1 MSYEL
6 TENSN
11 RIEHPLDINI
21 YLKEHQLAMVY
32 KCIEIEEFN
41 LCSYGVM
48 NDKPGSGKSYAI
60 LAFILHMKLNNNY
73 NIDNNI
79 DNNSNNNS
87 NSLNNN
93 SNSLNNFDNNNFSSC
108 LNNFDNNFNN
118 NFDNNNSLCGFDNSN
133 SACSFDN
140 NIFSNSINGYDY
152 NCNIDYNSVNN
163 NTIIENIY
171 VNNNINLLVIP
182 SNIVNQWMQYI
193 NDFSDNMLNIRLIT
207 EYKDVLRIYDDVNFL
222 FENDIIITTSLF
234 YHSIC
239 TTLNSKNIK
248 IRRVFFDEIDSIS
261 SLLVHKINT
270 YFTWFVSAS
279 FNHNNLG
286 IYKNKIDISLF
297 DNIKCKCTNEFI
309 DKNFLLDVPINYNI
323 ICKNIYLDN
332 ILNGILSRHQ
342 YRLLNA
348 NDFTKLCKK
357 FNSKIATNV
366 MEAIDYLIK
375 DINEIIE
382 TETIHI
388 EALEKLIIDE
398 NNIEE
403 YYEKKKDELN
413 KKIEEIKKSIE
424 ECIEEEKNNN
434 TLKDNTQK
442 VNVEE
447 LENII
452 NARKT
457 IEYNSL
463 EQEEYKKELV
473 VRKKS
478 LAYNTERI
486 NLIKERLVENNCCPT
501 CYEELEEHD
510 IKTVSPCCKN
520 MVCHKCVNKWYNIN
534 NKKSCIY
541 CNKDDIKYDD
551 FIIIKNINCENEVK
565 CLVCNNFILID
576 DNDSSLEDIT
586 LYAQCCKKT
595 CCKKC
600 LNLWYKTLYKK
611 ECLICHK
618 DDILFDD
625 FKNKKQH
632 DEMLSNIKNGYKY
645 IKKSKIQFLEYFIS
659 TKIINNPVLKLI
671 IFSDYINSF
680 IEIKQ
685 LFNKSNILYTEF
697 DGGNISQIE
706 NQLLEFKNGN
716 VQVLMCNSLLFG
728 CGMNLEFGTDI
739 IFFHK
744 MTDCMKKQVIGRCQ
758 RPGRKTRLNIWYL
771 MHENENEYNIVRE
784 DTINDSD
791 FIYST
796 KDDNENKLSV
806 NDIINSY
813 DFTYDFNDDDSENK
827 DYTII

>member
-1 MSYEL
+1 MDYEL

-11 RIEHPLDINI
+11 KIEHPLDINI
-21 YLKEHQLAMVY
+21 YLKNHQLAMVK

-60 LAFILHMKLNNNY
+60 LAFILYMKLNNKYSLN
-73 NIDNNI
+73 NIDNGLNNSLNNINISLNNI
-79 DNNSNNNS
+79 DNNL
-87 NSLNNN
+87 LNY
-93 SNSLNNFDNNNFSSC
+93 
-108 LNNFDNNFNN
+108 DNNFNN
-118 NFDNNNSLCGFDNSN
+118 FDNSY
-133 SACSFDN
+133 SKFDNN
-140 NIFSNSINGYDY
+140 NIFSNSLYGYDY
-152 NCNIDYNSVNN
+152 NYNIDYNSVNN
-163 NTIIENIY
+163 NTIIEDIY
-171 VNNNINLLVIP
+171 INNNINLLVIP
-182 SNIVNQWMQYI
+182 SNIVNQWMKYI
-193 NDFSDNMLNIRLIT
+193 NDFSNNILNIRLIT

-261 SLLVHKINT
+261 SLLVYKINT

-286 IYKNKIDISLF
+286 IYKNKIDVSLF
-297 DNIKCKCTNEFI
+297 DNIKCKCTNDFI
-309 DKNFLLDVPINYNI
+309 DSNFLLDVPINYNI

-332 ILNGILSRHQ
+332 ILSGILSKHQ

-348 NDFTKLCKK
+348 NDFTTLCKK

-366 MEAIDYLIK
+366 TEAIDYLIK
-375 DINEIIE
+375 DIYEIIE

-403 YYEKKKDELN
+403 YYQKKKDELN
-413 KKIEEIKKSIE
+413 KKIEEIKKSVE
-424 ECIEEEKNNN
+424 ECIEEEISNN

-442 VNVEE
+442 VNIEE

-457 IEYNSL
+457 LEYNSV

-473 VRKKS
+473 IRKKS

-501 CYEELEEHD
+501 CYEELEETD
-510 IKTVSPCCKN
+510 IKTISPCCKN
-520 MVCHKCVNKWYNIN
+520 MVCHKCVNHWYNV
-534 NKKSCIY
+534 NKKTNCIY
-541 CNKDDIKYDD
+541 CNKADIKYDD
-551 FIIIKNINCENEVK
+551 FVIIKNINSENEVK
-565 CLVCNNFILID
+565 CLVCNKDISLFID
-576 DNDSSLEDIT
+576 HNDNLEDHT
-586 LYAQCCKKT
+586 LYAECCKKN
-595 CCKKC
+595 CCKNC
-600 LNLWYKTLYKK
+600 LNIWYKTLYKK

-618 DDILFDD
+618 DDILLDD

-659 TKIINNPVLKLI
+659 TKIINNASLKLI

-697 DGGNISQIE
+697 DGGNISEIE

-771 MHENENEYNIVRE
+771 MHENENEYNIIRE
-784 DTINDSD
+784 DTINDGD
-791 FIYST
+791 FIYSS
-796 KDDNENKLSV
+796 KDDDGDNKLSV

-813 DFTYDFNDDDSENK
+813 DFTYEFDDNDENK
-827 DYTII
+827 DYTVI